1 MPSLREQRLQ
11 EQVAEIGPQLAKA
24 REIAEKAESENR
36 AMTDAEQKIYD
47 EGVSKAREVADAMKQ
62 YRHDQEVFAFAKDP
76 SPTTSLVA

>member
-36 AMTDAEQKIYD
+36 AMTLQQMMHTGCIR
-47 EGVSKAREVADAMKQ
+47 GG
-62 YRHDQEVFAFAKDP
+62 
-76 SPTTSLVA
+76 